1 MSKLAPTAPLSTD
14 AIRHWLGSRAP
25 DFDLEVL
32 AECASTNSVLSA
44 TGPRDDGRVPVVV
57 AESQTAGRGRRGR
70 SWLAWPGASLTF
82 SVLWRFPVGA
92 PVPAGLSLVVGLALA
107 VALEKLGVAGVRL
120 KWPNDVLIEER
131 KLAGVLVEVQSGRGR
146 GPAAVIGIG
155 LNMALPATAE
165 IPGQPAVCSVS
176 DCLADVPDRNQVLA
190 GILAELQDLLGV
202 YGVAGFDALRGAW
215 EQRNAHAGRA
225 VRILGEGV
233 ELEGVCQGVDEDGA
247 LLLGTQQGVQR
258 ILSGEVSLR
267 AAP

>member
-1 MSKLAPTAPLSTD
+1 MQ
-14 AIRHWLGSRAP
+14 
-25 DFDLEVL
+25 VL
-32 AECASTNSVLSA
+32 AECDSTNSVLSA
-44 TGPRDDGRVPVVV
+44 TGPRDDGRVPLVV

-82 SVLWRFPVGA
+82 SVLWRFPDGA
-92 PVPAGLSLVVGLALA
+92 PVPSGLSLVVGLALA

-131 KLAGVLVEVQSGRGR
+131 KLAGILVELQSGRGR

-155 LNMALPATAE
+155 LNMALPAAA
-165 IPGQPAVCSVS
+165 IPGQPAVCSLA

-202 YGVAGFDALRGAW
+202 CGVAGFDALRGAW

-225 VRILGEGV
+225 VRILGEGI

-247 LLLGTQQGVQR
+247 LLLATEQGVQR

-267 AAP
+267 AVP